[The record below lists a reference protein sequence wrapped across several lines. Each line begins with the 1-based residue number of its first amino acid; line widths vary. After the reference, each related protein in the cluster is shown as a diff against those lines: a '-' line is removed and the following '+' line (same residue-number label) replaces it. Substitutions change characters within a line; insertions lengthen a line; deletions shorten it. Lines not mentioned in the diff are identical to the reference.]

1 MNTETIDTTLSTVP
15 TGAGSPGTDAH
26 FIRLQNI
33 NKVFGDRH
41 SKAMKLL
48 HQGSDNDEI
57 KAETGCH
64 VALRNINLDIPS
76 NGIFCIMGLSG
87 SGKSTLLRH
96 INRLIDPDT
105 GTVQIQD
112 VDVTALSIPDLQK
125 FRQKRIA
132 MVFQHFGL
140 LPHFTVQQNA
150 EFALRVR
157 GVPKRERAE
166 QARYWLDEMELSG
179 YEAHYYDELSGGMR
193 QRVGLARALAAGTD
207 ILLMDE
213 PFSALDPLIR
223 RKLQTLLLNLQ
234 DRLNKTIVF
243 ITHDVEEART
253 LGGTVALLNQGRLIQ
268 QGSLEQMAANPADEY
283 VASFLTSSA
292 EAS

>member
-1 MNTETIDTTLSTVP
+1 MNTEIVENAPDTVP
-15 TGAGSPGTDAH
+15 IGKGSSVRNDH
-26 FIRLQNI
+26 FIRLENI
-33 NKVFGDRH
+33 NKVFGKRRA
-41 SKAMKLL
+41 KALKLL
-48 HQGSDNDEI
+48 EQGSSNEEI
-57 KAETGCH
+57 TAETDCH
-64 VALRNINLDIPS
+64 VALRNINLAIPS
-76 NGIFCIMGLSG
+76 NGIYCIMGLSG

-105 GTVQIQD
+105 GTVWVED

-140 LPHFTVQQNA
+140 LPHFTVLQNA

-157 GVPKRERAE
+157 GVPRKERAE
-166 QARYWLDEMELSG
+166 QARYWLNEVELSG
-179 YEAHYYDELSGGMR
+179 YESHYYDELSGGMR

-223 RKLQTLLLNLQ
+223 RKLQTLLLDLQ

-243 ITHDVEEART
+243 ITHDVDEART
-253 LGGTVALLNQGRLIQ
+253 LGGTVALLNQGSLIQ
-268 QGSLEQMAANPADEY
+268 SGSLDELAAHPADEY
-283 VASFLTSSA
+283 VASFVVP
-292 EAS
+292 ASERT

>member
-1 MNTETIDTTLSTVP
+1 MNTDVIDSRPETVP
-15 TGAGSPGTDAH
+15 KGKGSPVANEQ
-26 FIRLQNI
+26 FIRLENI
-33 NKVFGDRH
+33 NKVFGKQR
-41 SKAMKLL
+41 SKALRLL
-48 HQGSDNDEI
+48 KQGADNEQI
-57 KAETGCH
+57 TTETDCH
-64 VALRNINLDIPS
+64 VALRDISLRIPS
-76 NGIFCIMGLSG
+76 NGIYCIMGLSG

-105 GTVQIQD
+105 GTVW
-112 VDVTALSIPDLQK
+112 VGEEDVTSLSIPELQK

-140 LPHFTVQQNA
+140 LPHFNVQQNA

-157 GVPKRERAE
+157 GVPKQERAE
-166 QARYWLDEMELSG
+166 QARYWLNEVELSG
-179 YEAHYYDELSGGMR
+179 YESHYYDELSGGMR

-223 RKLQTLLLNLQ
+223 RKLQTLLLDLQ

-243 ITHDVEEART
+243 ITHDVDEART
-253 LGGTVALLNQGRLIQ
+253 LGGTVALLNQGHLIQ
-268 QGSLEQMAANPADEY
+268 HGSLDELAAHPADEY
-283 VASFLTSSA
+283 VASFVA
-292 EAS
+292 PASDRP

>member
-1 MNTETIDTTLSTVP
+1 MTTGTIDNAPDSILTR
-15 TGAGSPGTDAH
+15 TGNPVANDR
-26 FIRLQNI
+26 FIRLENI
-33 NKVFGDRH
+33 NKVFGKRH
-41 SKAMKLL
+41 AKAMTLL
-48 HQGSDNDEI
+48 EQGSSNEEI
-57 KAETGCH
+57 TSETDCH
-64 VALRNINLDIPS
+64 VALRDINLHIPS
-76 NGIFCIMGLSG
+76 NGIYCIMGLSG

-96 INRLIDPDT
+96 INRLIDPDS
-105 GTVQIQD
+105 GTVWVED

-140 LPHFTVQQNA
+140 LPHFTVLQNA

-157 GVPKRERAE
+157 GVPKQERAE
-166 QARYWLDEMELSG
+166 QARYWLNEVELSG
-179 YEAHYYDELSGGMR
+179 YESHYYDELSGGMR

-223 RKLQTLLLNLQ
+223 RKLQTLLLDLQ

-243 ITHDVEEART
+243 ITHDVEEARI
-253 LGGTVALLNQGRLIQ
+253 LGGTVALLNQGHLVQ
-268 QGSLEQMAANPADEY
+268 NGSLDELAAHPADDY
-283 VASFLTSSA
+283 VASFMSVATESA
-292 EAS
+292 

>member
-1 MNTETIDTTLSTVP
+1 MNTDVIDTSPETVP
-15 TGAGSPGTDAH
+15 SGMGSPVADPQ
-26 FIRLQNI
+26 FIRLENI
-33 NKVFGDRH
+33 NKVFGRQK
-41 SKAMKLL
+41 SKALRMLE
-48 HQGSDNDEI
+48 QGAGSEEI
-57 KAETGCH
+57 TNETECH
-64 VALRNINLDIPS
+64 VALRDINLSIPS
-76 NGIFCIMGLSG
+76 NGIYCIMGLSG

-105 GTVQIQD
+105 GTVWVGD
-112 VDVTALSIPDLQK
+112 EDVTALSIPQLQK

-140 LPHFTVQQNA
+140 LPHFNVQQNA

-157 GVPKRERAE
+157 GVPKPERAE
-166 QARYWLDEMELSG
+166 QARYWLNEVELSG
-179 YEAHYYDELSGGMR
+179 YETHYYDELSGGMR

-223 RKLQTLLLNLQ
+223 RKLQTLLLDLQ

-243 ITHDVEEART
+243 ITHDVDEART
-253 LGGTVALLNQGRLIQ
+253 LGGNVALLNQGCLVQ
-268 QGSLEQMAANPADEY
+268 QGTLDELAANPADEY
-283 VASFLTSSA
+283 VASFVAPSTERA
-292 EAS
+292 